1 MVVDTSAIIA
11 ILKAEPEAEA
21 FLVKISGVSLCRL
34 SAASFVE
41 IGLVTSRDQT
51 GTYYQAFET
60 LLQNFAVR
68 IEPVSERQARI
79 AVEAFLRY
87 GKGTG
92 HPAGLNYGDCFSYAL
107 AADMGEPL
115 LFKGN
120 DFSRTDIE
128 AAY

>member
-21 FLVKISGVSLCRL
+21 FLVRILGVSLCRI

-41 IGLVTSRDQT
+41 TGLVISRDQT
-51 GTYYQAFET
+51 GAYRQAFEA
-60 LLQNFAVR
+60 LLQDFAIRV
-68 IEPVSERQARI
+68 EPVSEYQARI
-79 AVEAFLRY
+79 ALDAFRRF

-92 HPAGLNYGDCFSYAL
+92 HPAGLNFGDCFSYAL
-107 AADMGEPL
+107 ASDLGEPL

-128 AAY
+128 AVY